1 MFAFI
6 CSQYL
11 SYTTKEVQHSYM
23 LATNVYIASYRNC
36 CCICKFTLDS
46 DQSVE
51 AHSGASSGHESNAS
65 DGE

>member
-1 MFAFI
+1 MYIYYVA
-6 CSQYL
+6 
-11 SYTTKEVQHSYM
+11 TE
-23 LATNVYIASYRNC
+23 LALEFMNL
-36 CCICKFTLDS
+36 FLDS

>member
-1 MFAFI
+1 MAMYVYYVHI
-6 CSQYL
+6 A
-11 SYTTKEVQHSYM
+11 TE
-23 LATNVYIASYRNC
+23 LALIIYKSI
-36 CCICKFTLDS
+36 LDS

>member
-1 MFAFI
+1 
-6 CSQYL
+6 
-11 SYTTKEVQHSYM
+11 M
-23 LATNVYIASYRNC
+23 LATYVTIATKLAAEFINL
-36 CCICKFTLDS
+36 FLDS